1 MIDKQTFASFLS
13 LYLQI
18 QQKTMDSIVK
28 KIRVEVNSSLFLK
41 DPFSSELGILIVQEG
56 SLLIQELGMEH
67 FTFKK
72 LGTQIGSTEAAI
84 YRYFEN
90 KHKLLL
96 YLSAWYWAWLEHN
109 LVFGTANQTNPHE
122 RLTLAIRLLVEG
134 PIYTENEY
142 LDPKILR
149 NLVINESIKGF
160 LTKEVDLEH
169 ESGIFSQ
176 VYKFGDRVTSII
188 SEINPSYC
196 FPRTLV
202 FTILE
207 SSLLQ
212 NFNSQHLPGML
223 DAGPDSSNRFQF
235 FYQLVTKAI
244 Q

>member
-1 MIDKQTFASFLS
+1 ME
-13 LYLQI
+13 
-18 QQKTMDSIVK
+18 SILK
-28 KIRVEVNSSLFLK
+28 KMRVEVNSKLFLK
-41 DPFSSELGILIVQEG
+41 DPFSSELGVLIVQEG
-56 SLLIQELGMEH
+56 SQLIQELGMEH

-72 LGTQIGSTEAAI
+72 LGVKIGSTEAAI

-109 LVFGTANQTNPHE
+109 LVFGTANQADPVE
-122 RLTLAIRLLVEG
+122 RLSIAIRLLVEG
-134 PIYTENEY
+134 PIYKQNDF
-142 LDPKILR
+142 LDPEILR
-149 NLVINESIKGF
+149 SIVINESIKGF

-176 VYKFGDRVTSII
+176 VYKFGDRISSII
-188 SEINPSYC
+188 TELNPDYLY
-196 FPRTLV
+196 PKTLV
-202 FTILE
+202 STILE

-212 NFNSQHLPGML
+212 SFNSQHLPGML
-223 DAGPDSSNRFQF
+223 DAGPDSKDRYQF

>member
-1 MIDKQTFASFLS
+1 ME
-13 LYLQI
+13 
-18 QQKTMDSIVK
+18 SILK
-28 KIRVEVNSSLFLK
+28 SIRVEVNNKLFLK
-41 DPFSSELGILIVQEG
+41 DPFSSELGVLIVREG

-72 LGTQIGSTEAAI
+72 LGVKIGSTEAAI

-109 LVFGTANQTNPHE
+109 LVFFTANQADPE
-122 RLTLAIRLLVEG
+122 ARLSIAIRLLVEG
-134 PIYTENEY
+134 PIYTQNDFLNPE
-142 LDPKILR
+142 ILR
-149 NLVINESIKGF
+149 SIVINESIKGF

-176 VYKFGDRVTSII
+176 VYKFGDRISSII
-188 SEINPSYC
+188 TELNPEYLY
-196 FPRTLV
+196 PKTLV
-202 FTILE
+202 STILE

-212 NFNSQHLPGML
+212 TFNSQHLPGML
-223 DAGPDSSNRFQF
+223 DSGPDSKDRYQF